1 MPRVIIYVCDIRSTF
16 FSFRYQ
22 LHSQETSPT
31 RIYVVLSQAKREVPT
46 CRQTTAT
53 RQKPREA
60 SSHNTS
66 HNSKQQGTTNHKI
79 KTYCIVPYCSTSNP
93 VTNRKIKINKRHAS
107 QAQLADPSRKPGRKT
122 DKEHQSRWYPRK
134 QKKRRENEK
143 VGHSTGNAARKGGKQ
158 DKISWRRNPTSCLPG
173 WLALCHAKRKKGYA
187 ELVQQKENRNRKWVF
202 SPNRRLLKLCP
213 CPHVD

>member
-93 VTNRKIKINKRHAS
+93 GTNAKIKTTNAVPRRHSS
-107 QAQLADPSRKPGRKT
+107 QIPPVNQGGKT

-134 QKKRRENEK
+134 QKKKKGKRK
-143 VGHSTGNAARKGGKQ
+143 VGRSTGM
-158 DKISWRRNPTSCLPG
+158 PPG
-173 WLALCHAKRKKGYA
+173 
-187 ELVQQKENRNRKWVF
+187 E
-202 SPNRRLLKLCP
+202 
-213 CPHVD
+213 D